1 MPDPVIRYDRVK
13 IGALKETPEG
23 FLKGEAVVTRT
34 GVFLYRD
41 GAGGTRR
48 ELRHPD
54 EVFKAASLDSLKMIP
69 MTLDHPKGL
78 VTAENAKE
86 LSVGHVGENVRPDGR
101 FVVVPLV
108 VTDRE
113 AIKAVRGGVRELS
126 LGYEQMLVMDGGTW
140 EGERFDAKQT
150 EIRYNHLA
158 IVDRARAGEAA
169 RLNLDSADAVEIEK
183 EEASMPDLRKVTI
196 DGVQYDAE
204 APVIQALNKV
214 TKDAEEAQAKLK
226 EETGRADREKGRA
239 DEAED
244 KLKKAQKT
252 MDGDEFHKAVQER
265 VQLEKVAGMVL
276 TEDQLKDL
284 PKSNADLMK
293 AIIAARADNAE
304 EMAKTLKDASPDYVA
319 GRFDSVLAGIAAED
333 KGAMGDQ
340 RRATAPRHDGKSG
353 DPVKDARAK
362 MVQRTFDRSRGIEP
376 KEGGK

>member
-1 MPDPVIRYDRVK
+1 MPNTSIRYDRVK
-13 IGALKETPEG
+13 IGSLSETPEG

-34 GVFLYRD
+34 GIFHYRD

-54 EVFKAASLDSLKMIP
+54 EVFKSDSLDSLKMIP
-69 MTLDHPKGL
+69 MTLDHPNGL

-113 AIKAVRGGVRELS
+113 AIKAVKGGVRELS

-140 EGERFDAKQT
+140 DGERYDARQT

-204 APVIQALNKV
+204 APVIQALNKA
-214 TKDAEEAQAKLK
+214 TKDAEEAQTKLK
-226 EETGRADREKGRA
+226 EAQGLADREKGRA
-239 DEAED
+239 DEAEE
-244 KLKKAQKT
+244 KAQKAQT
-252 MDGDEFHKAVQER
+252 TLDGDKFHQAVQER
-265 VQLEKVAGMVL
+265 VGLEKVAGTVL

-284 PKSNADLMK
+284 PKSNTDLMK
-293 AIIAARADNAE
+293 AIITARADNVE
-304 EMAKTLKDASPDYVA
+304 EMGKVLKDASPEYVA
-319 GRFDSVLAGIAAED
+319 GRFDSVLTDIAQED
-333 KGAMGDQ
+333 GGAMSRQ
-340 RRATAPRHDGKSG
+340 RKAVTTKQDGKSG

-362 MVQRTFDRSRGIEP
+362 MVRRTYDRSRGLKP
-376 KEGGK
+376 KEDK